1 MTDQLPLQDIINGVV
16 AAIKPEIE
24 ALKDAIN
31 SSRPMRK
38 RKEGPTC
45 KGFTASGKPC
55 SNGCAE
61 GTEFCRMH
69 SIERQ
74 ERKKKVPSEE
84 PVVKNKPPKEKK
96 ILTEHTHTPL
106 ETDAACVPC
115 QVHGDVFTERAVE
128 NFNIEEGL
136 EERLKEILD
145 SCPELMHEPVD

>member
-1 MTDQLPLQDIINGVV
+1 M
-16 AAIKPEIE
+16 
-24 ALKDAIN
+24 
-31 SSRPMRK
+31 
-38 RKEGPTC
+38 
-45 KGFTASGKPC
+45 
-55 SNGCAE
+55 
-61 GTEFCRMH
+61 
-69 SIERQ
+69 
-74 ERKKKVPSEE
+74 PSEE

-96 ILTEHTHTPL
+96 ILTEHTHAPL